1 MQKLLILDFNIIF
14 TITTS
19 SLLKSPRL
27 YFLDAVRAFAIL
39 MMLQGHFVDTLLN
52 PIYRDD
58 AYVAYRVWAYCRGI
72 TAPTLFAISGLVV
85 LYLLL
90 KANQKGDDSIR
101 VRKGLS
107 RGLMLIGIGYLL
119 RIPFFSWFKGQ
130 FDTYFLV
137 VDVLQCI
144 GLSLLLIIGLY
155 FLSRK
160 NSKILSILL
169 FLIGT
174 IIFLCEPLYR
184 DLRLENVPIVFANYI
199 SKANGSIFNIIPW
212 FGYVAYGGF
221 LATIFFR
228 SSQSK
233 RFKQVTVASFFIIGM
248 LLLWFSTDAL
258 HLTYYITHIELF
270 ERAANFNYLFLRMG
284 NVLMYFTFFYA
295 LERFMKQS
303 IVTKIGEKTLNIYVV
318 HFIIIYGS
326 FTGIGLKHFWYK
338 SLEPWEAVFGAIAF
352 MIGVCLIVF
361 HIGKTNVFIYN
372 QLRRLLNLVIKPK
385 NKRNI
390 ENDEEV
396 ENY

>member
-1 MQKLLILDFNIIF
+1 MDFNIIF
-14 TITTS
+14 TFTTA
-19 SLLKSPRL
+19 SLLKSNRL

-58 AYVAYRVWAYCRGI
+58 SYVAYTIWSYFRGI
-72 TAPTLFAISGLVV
+72 TAPVFFTISGLVF

-90 KANQKGDDSIR
+90 KANQKGDDR
-101 VRKGLS
+101 VRIRKGLS
-107 RGLMLIGIGYLL
+107 RGCMLIIIGYLL
-119 RIPFFSWFKGQ
+119 RIPFFSWLKGQ

-144 GLSLLLIIGLY
+144 GVSLLLIIGLY
-155 FLSRK
+155 YLARK
-160 NSKILSILL
+160 NSYVLSYLL
-169 FLIGT
+169 FTIGS

-184 DLRLENVPIVFANYI
+184 NLRIDSIPLVFSNYL
-199 SKANGSIFNIIPW
+199 SQANGSIFNILPW
-212 FGYVAYGGF
+212 FGYVAFGGF

-233 RFKQVTVASFFIIGM
+233 RFKQITVTAFLTIGT

-258 HLTYYITHIELF
+258 HQLFYLTKIELF
-270 ERAANFNYLFLRMG
+270 ERASNYNYLFLRLG
-284 NVLMYFTFFYA
+284 NVLVYFGTFYM

-318 HFIIIYGS
+318 HFVLIYGS

-338 SLEPWEAVFGAIAF
+338 SLEPWEAVFGAIVF
-352 MIGVCLIVF
+352 MFTVCLIVF
-361 HIGKTNVFIYN
+361 HIGKTNVFIYK
-372 QLRRLLNLVIKPK
+372 QLRKLLHLVVKPNNDGVNL
-385 NKRNI
+385 
-390 ENDEEV
+390 EEDP
-396 ENY
+396 EDD

>member
-1 MQKLLILDFNIIF
+1 MKPQS
-14 TITTS
+14 T
-19 SLLKSPRL
+19 RL

-52 PIYRDD
+52 PLYRDD
-58 AYVAYRVWAYCRGI
+58 VYPAYIIWSYFRGI
-72 TAPTLFAISGLVV
+72 TAPVFFTISGLVF

-101 VRKGLS
+101 IRKGLS
-107 RGLMLIGIGYLL
+107 RGLMLLVIGYAL
-119 RIPFFSWFKGQ
+119 RIPFFSWLKGQ

-144 GLSLLLIIGLY
+144 GVSLLLIIALY
-155 FLSRK
+155 YICRK
-160 NSKILSILL
+160 NSYILSVVL
-169 FLIGT
+169 FTMGIV
-174 IIFLCEPLYR
+174 IFLCEPLYR
-184 DLRLENVPIVFANYI
+184 DLALPNVPLVFSNYL
-199 SKANGSIFNIIPW
+199 SKANGSVFNIIPW
-212 FGYVAYGGF
+212 FGYVAFGGF

-233 RFKQVTVASFFIIGM
+233 RFKQVTVVTFFTLGT

-258 HLTYYITHIELF
+258 HILYYLTHFELL
-270 ERAANFNYLFLRMG
+270 ERSANYNYLFLRLG
-284 NVLMYFTFFYA
+284 NVFVYFGTFYM

-338 SLEPWEAVFGAIAF
+338 SLEPWEAVFGALAF
-352 MIGVCLIVF
+352 IIVVCLIVF
-361 HIGKTNVFIYN
+361 HIGKTNVFIYTH
-372 QLRRLLNLVIKPK
+372 LRRLLHIVIRRKDGSVIVGDENSDEDIPDNMEEIET
-385 NKRNI
+385 NK
-390 ENDEEV
+390 
-396 ENY
+396 